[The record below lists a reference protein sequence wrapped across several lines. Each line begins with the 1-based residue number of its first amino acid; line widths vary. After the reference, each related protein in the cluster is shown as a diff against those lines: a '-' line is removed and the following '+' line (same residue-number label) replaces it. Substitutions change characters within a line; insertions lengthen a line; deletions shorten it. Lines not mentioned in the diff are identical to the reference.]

1 MSVGLRNQVK
11 SAAISVS
18 SIGDNTIV
26 AAVAGKL
33 ITVVA
38 LLLTN
43 GVGTAQNVTVKDGA
57 NLLSGAMQLNT
68 GGFPLFLDEKSDFD
82 YFSTTTPTNNLIFE
96 PLSSD
101 AGNRRRLVRSEL
113 KIFSPAAYG

>member
-38 LLLTN
+38 LLLLSAATLVT
-43 GVGTAQNVTVKDGA
+43 GVVWFVQN
-57 NLLSGAMQLNT
+57 
-68 GGFPLFLDEKSDFD
+68 
-82 YFSTTTPTNNLIFE
+82 
-96 PLSSD
+96 
-101 AGNRRRLVRSEL
+101 
-113 KIFSPAAYG
+113 